1 MNWVAWKMLNG
12 DPIKYLGTVFGVAFG
27 VLLIAQQCSIFVGI
41 ISRTANP
48 IADVRENIVW
58 AMDPYSQN
66 ADEIK
71 PLSDS
76 DVYRIRGITGVDW
89 AVKFFKGTAR
99 AKVESGMFKQV
110 IMMGIDDHSMVGA
123 PAKIIHGSLAD
134 LRRPDSIIMDEAG
147 YRLLWPGEP
156 IRLNRVLEMNDHR
169 AIIVAICDAAAPF
182 QTFPIVYTR
191 YSQAVQFVASERQQL
206 SFVVAGVKPNHNVA
220 DVCRTIDNTTDMRAM
235 GHGDFVWFIIQY
247 YLKYTGIP
255 VNFGITIALGFI
267 VGTAITGQTF
277 YLFTVENLKQ
287 FGALKAMGVTNWRLI
302 GMILLQAGIV
312 GVVGF
317 GLGMG
322 MTAAFFEVTNR
333 VLPDLRGLH
342 LPWQIAAGT
351 GVAVTGIILL
361 TAIVSMRKVLMLEPA
376 VVFRG

>member
-48 IADVRENIVW
+48 VADVREDIVW
-58 AMDPYSQN
+58 VMDPYMQN

-76 DVYRIRGITGVDW
+76 DVFRIRGIAGIDW
-89 AVKFFKGTAR
+89 AVRFFKGTAR
-99 AKVESGMFKQV
+99 AKIASGQFKQV
-110 IMMGIDDHSMVGA
+110 IMMGLDDHSLVGA
-123 PAKIIHGSLAD
+123 PAKITHGTLAD
-134 LRRPDSIIMDEAG
+134 LRRPDAIIIDEAG
-147 YRLLWPGEP
+147 YHLLWPGEA
-156 IRLNRVLEMNDHR
+156 IELGRTIEMNDRR
-169 AIIVAICDAAAPF
+169 AIIVGVCDAAAPF

-206 SFVVAGVKPNHNVA
+206 SFVVAGVKRDHSPA
-220 DVCRTIDNTTDMRAM
+220 AVCRTIDTTTDMRAM
-235 GHGDFVWFIIQY
+235 HHADFVWFVIQY

-277 YLFTVENLKQ
+277 YLFTVENLRQ

-302 GMILLQAGIV
+302 GMVMLQAALV
-312 GVVGF
+312 GVIGF

-333 VLPDLRGLH
+333 ALPDLRGLH

-351 GVAVTGIILL
+351 GAAVFAIITL
-361 TAIVSMRKVLMLEPA
+361 TAIVSLRKVLMLEPA